1 MNELHLVSPVCLSV
15 NHYLG
20 IRAVMRGKKPVAMSY
35 KTAEAVKYQKEFT
48 QYVKDEVVRQGWDL
62 IPNKTQHFYCDGYF
76 YFDRTDRDPNNYW
89 KLLLDAITD
98 SGVIWLDDNVV
109 CERAQRILYD
119 SANPRIELVIRP
131 VDYVGIFDDI
141 SHLEDFK
148 SRCIGCKQYTRNC
161 SLLRKAIEGRI
172 QPEIADGICEKY
184 KFKEEIKNV

>member
-1 MNELHLVSPVCLSV
+1 M

-48 QYVKDEVVRQGWDL
+48 QYVKNEVVRQGWDL

-98 SGVIWLDDNVV
+98 SGAIWLDDNVV